1 MAIEWWLVFIL
12 DVRDSV
18 VLLFVLSVSAERGK
32 LSIEQ
37 L

>member
-1 MAIEWWLVFIL
+1 MGIEWWLVFIL

-18 VLLFVLSVSAERGK
+18 VLLFVLSVSADNGK
-32 LSIEQ
+32 LSVEQ